1 MAGNLCLDLRSGSPS
16 RREARGRAEGE
27 EVEGAGPSQGGG
39 AKRKRGKSRFFEPG
53 PGEGE
58 GAGEDDPVERHL
70 VELLQ
75 RSGAGEVL
83 VAPSPGRDPGWR
95 AVGTVR
101 HVFSHRVHHYK
112 VRKLRVVV
120 AGLPERA
127 EGLPR
132 PAGVKWVAA
141 RNMAGEGLTAGV
153 AKIWRLLQLDG
164 GEADAPKQEKAAA
177 KPEKKRRGAVGKRA
191 G

>member
-1 MAGNLCLDLRSGSPS
+1 M
-16 RREARGRAEGE
+16 
-27 EVEGAGPSQGGG
+27 
-39 AKRKRGKSRFFEPG
+39 KSRFFEPG

-83 VAPSPGRDPGWR
+83 VAPSPGGDPGWR

-141 RNMAGEGLTAGV
+141 RDMAGEGLTAGV
-153 AKIWRLLQLDG
+153 AKIWRLLQPDG